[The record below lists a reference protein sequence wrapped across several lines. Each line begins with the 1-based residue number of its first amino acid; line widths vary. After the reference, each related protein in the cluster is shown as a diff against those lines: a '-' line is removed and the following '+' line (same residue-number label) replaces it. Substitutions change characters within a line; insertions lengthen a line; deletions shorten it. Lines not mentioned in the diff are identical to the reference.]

1 MLRYLAID
9 WGEKRI
15 GLALANSETKIAS
28 PFKVVNS
35 LKELLVIIEEE
46 EIDKIILG
54 EPKKLRDNQQ
64 LNTLWQLFYNTLR
77 RKVDKEIILVDERY
91 SSSAYDS
98 LSGSKKTKASRDAIA
113 ASFILSTY
121 LERN

>member
-15 GLALANSETKIAS
+15 GLALADSETKIAS

-35 LKELLVIIEEE
+35 LKELLIIVEEE

-54 EPKKLRDNQQ
+54 EPKKLRDNQE

-77 RKVDKEIILVDERY
+77 RKVDREIILVDERY

-98 LSGSKKTKASRDAIA
+98 LSGSKKTKVSRDAIA